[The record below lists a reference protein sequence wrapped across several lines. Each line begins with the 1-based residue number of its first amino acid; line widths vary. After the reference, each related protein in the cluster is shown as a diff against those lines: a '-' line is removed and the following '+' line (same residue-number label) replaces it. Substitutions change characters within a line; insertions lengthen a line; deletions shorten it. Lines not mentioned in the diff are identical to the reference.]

1 MTGGLGAIRYAAANA
16 RTRGLYSRLL
26 DEATWRELVAADG
39 FEAAISLLRATTYG
53 DIITAAEQS
62 GTFSLEQIERG
73 LAGRAA
79 ADCRRVMAFT
89 NGRTRALLEVWW
101 QHYELENLKAL
112 FRALDQNLA
121 PNAIRRFLIPLGDDS
136 ILPWEALLHEHSV
149 PSLVDRLH
157 GTPYINPVRAAL
169 PVYQRDGSLF
179 AIEIALDI
187 RYYRD
192 LALAI
197 KNLAGTERAEASRIL
212 GTKLDMLNILW
223 AFRYRVYYGLSAEE
237 IVNYTL
243 WQAVRTDASLV
254 RDIALGAGPRSVL
267 VRVWGEHAIDLSLFD
282 GADGDG
288 EARMVLK
295 LELALQRY
303 WWSLAKQELRGY
315 PFRLGILL
323 GYLVLRETEVRDL
336 VTLLESKGMGWEPE
350 RTGEYLVAV
359 KE

>member
-1 MTGGLGAIRYAAANA
+1 MDAIRYAAANA
-16 RTRGLYSRLL
+16 RIRGLYSRLL

-39 FEAAISLLRATTYG
+39 FEAAISLLRATTYA
-53 DIITAAEQS
+53 DIIMAAEQS

-79 ADCRRVMAFT
+79 ADCRRAMAFT
-89 NGRTRALLEVWW
+89 GGGTRALLEVWW

-112 FRALDQNLA
+112 FRGLDQNLA
-121 PNAIRRFLIPLGDDS
+121 PTAIRGFLIPLGDDS
-136 ILPWEALLHEHSV
+136 TLPWEALLHEHSV

-157 GTPYINPVRAAL
+157 GTSYINPVRAAL

-192 LALAI
+192 LASAI
-197 KNLAGTERAEASRIL
+197 KNLAGTERVEASRIL

-243 WQAVRTDASLV
+243 WQAVRTDANLV
-254 RDIALGAGPRSVL
+254 RDIALGADPRSVL
-267 VRVWGEHAIDLSLFD
+267 VRVWGEDVIDLSPFD
-282 GADGDG
+282 DPDG
-288 EARMVLK
+288 EARMVVR
-295 LELALQRY
+295 LELALQRH
-303 WWSLAKQELRGY
+303 WWRLAKQRLGGY
-315 PFRLGILL
+315 PLGLGILL
-323 GYLVLRETEVRDL
+323 AYLVLEEIEVLDL
-336 VTLLESKGMGWEPE
+336 VTLLETKGMGWEPE
-350 RTGEYLVAV
+350 RASEYLVAV